1 MTSRIRRISASSK
14 NMPKRRRRYT
24 TKESV
29 FRVQQMVKRV
39 PRRSVM
45 TRQNAM
51 EVQDE
56 LEKGLEEID
65 SEGDSSEKGSTEIS
79 DSASSEDASSVGG
92 SSTEMCCSSSEGH
105 SPDVKACV
113 ASDLSFCRRCDE
125 GPDCC
130 ADASHHDSGSSVAS
144 SADEESDA
152 TEVPSVLEVE
162 NGRVSDDGLDND
174 DSWNLED
181 DGTDGMGRQTK
192 PNEQRLQE
200 ERLELCK
207 QLVRS
212 EKDTEGNYSEGDSD
226 KAVAEYEYFVDE
238 DDDDYGEELEY
249 DGDGRN
255 VVEFDDDDEEYCVD
269 DDYEEEAEE
278 ADIQTHNSRRVRY
291 SRYQEPLEVILEILG
306 EEGEDETENKK
317 SKQSGKI
324 KEQKNSSEDLMS
336 FSSSG
341 EFSPDSIEEYCARK
355 NQVNLLNLIRGNNTI
370 DSTIES
376 LPSGQTS
383 LTNDDVDVLLDKE
396 EITAASSMQAVCEG
410 QMTSLQQPHERHTQ
424 ASPGNLMDVPIPQLR
439 LNPLTPH
446 CQKTEEL
453 SDRDKLKSL
462 TSEIEAYLKETTQ
475 LLESASA
482 STRNY
487 KAKNEADIQQVK
499 RVENTPSN
507 NNSPAG
513 TSFKL
518 ENKQVN
524 LIDLDSFSFD
534 KSTTKGA
541 VSKSADANVSDV
553 SKPPK
558 EFHLHLLREEEII
571 NLSTT
576 VTDISTP
583 VNLTN
588 ISPLGLTA
596 DSCYPEQPII
606 TPPPMFVGHFNICEQ
621 DQASPEKDG
630 ACHDAFTPPKGFTD
644 NTEIFRTINDTP
656 KFAETEYF
664 SAHENSLEVMD
675 ALEWEEKKSSK
686 QETQR
691 IIYKPSDCNQEDF
704 IPFASL
710 VNSRKGWAS
719 SLEEFNACL
728 ESSGIGEP
736 MSLPILNSQRPLSP
750 VKKSPSFEESILED
764 KPLFEAKSEEASPVR
779 KVELKEDAPSEQV
792 KLRRKTPMNEVTLRK
807 RASVDEVKL
816 RKMSTVDDVKLKK
829 RSSVDEA
836 RLRKRSSLRCESPP
850 PTVDCLESLEK
861 LCNRL
866 SLEQEM
872 LKENESKF
880 GAFCQLNT
888 KKGDSYYSN
897 CQDSGFES
905 MVHQEIDSSKQF
917 HSVGSLHG
925 NSNSPTKMEIKKEIS
940 QPYITNGGGKEN
952 QLSVTVKEN
961 DGNSGFE
968 AMTSEDE
975 EFLYIDEKLDE
986 IFRYVD
992 EASKRNSLCSVED
1005 FDVTKEITEETKTS
1019 ISSVP
1024 KSKKNK
1030 MNSELQSKLSELF
1043 NDLDSMY
1050 EKHVIKMKDLYAEQA
1065 WSSQVFTPKGYLMP
1079 DKKHDLQSCQTEISQ
1094 PQVSNVQSLSSNEP
1108 AKEND
1113 PYQDILDVSEDLKNL
1128 CVFHV
1133 NRPPWDDDG
1142 HATSST
1148 AGETYPEYYD
1158 SDGATPEG
1166 EYTALSSGLA
1176 CEKGVEVFEG
1186 SKMSTNSGAIL
1197 IGREDKERPTKPVVC
1212 ANRKEKIG
1220 DVDSRNDSGVHVAI
1234 LLKTLKTENQRCY
1247 EVTLRCLQKIVASTV
1262 TIENISSILEV
1273 SPDAANDGPRIHT
1286 ENMSALQLA
1295 AEGRDYLMWCPDQ
1308 EFDNAVSALDIRG
1321 LVELVQTLQD
1331 AMAVEQQTFDSLT
1344 QQLELVQD
1352 PLQQQRLSAALC
1364 TSQTRLARLCSR
1376 NMRCFTQQALK
1387 ARQRDGSES
1396 RSSSPRDSGLVVS
1409 SAGASDAEGDPRSP
1423 TGASFKHSLAF
1434 FQRAAHLMANNTRN
1448 CSLAGARQKEARRR
1462 SSRGSSCYGSSSSEA
1477 WSVAS
1482 DDPAADHYAGKVM
1495 GGDLVYE
1502 DDLVNLEDQGTYEQV
1517 LFINGRPQYQDD
1529 ISSTS
1534 TTTCGA
1540 DRSRSGSWTR
1550 VRVDGSTGVGSAAG
1564 RASDSQ
1570 LPSVS
1575 YSNSSLPRRGTA
1587 NASTDT
1593 AAVAAEAQTQ
1603 TLAADLNSYVTL
1615 PRRKPYLNFKSVACG
1630 SNSSSSSNHSNLSY
1644 INSASADF
1652 DNEDLRY
1659 FKERVGI
1666 LKNNGVST
1674 ITRTQSFKEGLN
1686 SCSHEFGDQHNNPAY
1701 GLSRTQ
1707 SFNDGLAGD
1716 FNDLESAKPKLQ
1728 RVPSVDEILE
1738 SVKTLRAKK
1747 TMVKSS
1753 PDLLSAQEPVYHSAS
1768 LPRHKSSKGK
1778 APRPSGTSALLGVR
1792 YNGTPSGDNVYE
1804 RVPEPDYEQIPDAGG
1819 RFYENVCRGNNHYEN
1834 IHLKGEVIY
1843 DSPRPTSEQHH
1854 HLHHHQ
1860 HHPHHL
1866 YDKVHSDLHYENVKF
1881 DTPLY
1886 ENIDEKEPTYMNVVG
1901 SKTNVYANLDA
1912 PANKKSSSSGSI
1924 KSSKSKSNKVTIS
1937 GNSMMQGTTYDVPRA
1952 ATHIYDSPQKQV
1964 RSVASSSSS
1973 SEYDTPKNNRS
1984 VLPQSTQIVLK
1995 AKSEQKQKIDD
2006 IFADCDKDSLEGD
2019 RDRAPDIPSPDY
2031 GSEEEGDGYED
2042 ASNDYVSSE
2051 FPDEG
2056 LGESD
2061 TRSYYTEDPAGLEV
2075 ILEEPEDDYCSSHV
2089 SEDDLQREVDI
2100 TYGLKGERRS
2110 LDGSEGIGSAEGD
2123 SHSSGGSEHY
2133 GEEDC
2138 ASSGIHSEDT
2148 PSPGPPVDH
2157 EKEENQQDS
2166 NNKSQKRGEDDTRV
2180 QQDRCV
2186 EVYPETVRQRQR
2198 NMMTSANKVDIKN
2211 WTSSGNDT
2219 LTSPSKV
2226 KKFLPSVKALRNQFE
2241 TGKTNNNRAETNGN
2255 GTTNGNLSRKSSI
2268 SNSSVASSI
2277 EKTSSTNS
2285 LNSANGSVENLHSSN
2300 IENSRPVDPDEPV
2313 EPIYSQF
2320 KKVDEELR
2328 ELMSKPPS
2336 TTGWNPRPLLKR
2348 LYYVPDAPKHHSQG
2362 TTYINIEGYL
2372 EKLPSGRKKATF
2384 WNAWKRRYF
2393 VAKDG
2398 VLYYYQ
2404 NPQADKASMK
2414 MTLMGGKVECMEPS
2428 MVGVDDGSRD
2438 SKAGAMIGIDDG
2450 KGHYVVVRC
2459 SSKQEA
2465 ERWRRALETHTVE
2478 DFASQYVQP
2487 WPIPTNPTMLRD
2499 TLIIDL
2505 GSCSVRA
2512 GVLASQATLPQV
2524 FFPSVVAT
2532 ERESRRQI
2540 WGFDALSPDVR
2551 SVSSVSFP
2559 VRPSHKISK
2568 YSVDLSA
2575 VSSLL
2580 QKAFADLKV
2589 DPKNYNIQLSVPR
2602 VLNPNTQAE
2611 LLRLLFDKYG
2621 VKSVNLTHQSILALY
2636 AYNATSGIVV
2646 DIGDRL
2652 DIVPVI
2658 DGYIVDGG
2666 VSRVPYGGYRILDH
2680 LRQFLYMR
2688 NVSLINEVESYII
2701 RQVLENICYCAHHYN
2716 TEKARCTNNPD
2727 NYEKGVSLAEY
2738 FQKDCPY
2745 EFISLDFG
2753 RFQATEGLFNP
2764 DAWGL
2769 DHPGIHKLVHKAI
2782 MECSMDI
2789 RKEMSRS
2796 IFLAGGVTQLPGLV
2810 ERLTTEIDNLTP
2822 PAIRPKVHAS
2832 PYRYHA
2838 AYIGACVL
2846 AESPAFTQS
2855 KITREDWNK
2864 HGNAA
2869 LKKWSL

>member
-1 MTSRIRRISASSK
+1 MLKWRVRGPLNFSSEMNSSAGEEDNAASQKQDDDSCTQEKEENRSSAGKSGRFESQADASDPSSSANRSFLHRKFVSDDSETHEYYDGRCFADVQRAARGTLSATEVKQLPVGQREERAEGKLGVADKKEKSVKAIGNKCSESPRSLYAAPCNNSLVPAEIRNNSGSVYAAPRNNSPVPRECKFSRSYHAARSKNSNVTTKGKNSHVTTKGKSNHVTTKIKNSHVTTKGKNSHVTTKGKNSHVTTKGKNSVSVYAAPSNNRPVKLTESSSSPKPTYLFGTKPEHLLHHSQFSNYCERTKLFRSNEELNCIGKSDDSTIRVSIQSVNTLDQDHYTFPRCNQPIAESIYDVPPIAKPLRRVADTLPEGYYSLPNPRRRKALMEDKDTQVSAPEIDQAEMSKEEEEELEGEKKLEGTDASESKSGTAAEAEDPHEYESFDFHQREKSSLRDALDFRDALGYLQAKAIRRKWRDKGQQEKRTAAISK
-14 NMPKRRRRYT
+14 TTNKKKKGRGIRERLNIGRKLPKMET
-24 TKESV
+24 D
-29 FRVQQMVKRV
+29 
-39 PRRSVM
+39 
-45 TRQNAM
+45 QNAKASG
-51 EVQDE
+51 EVKKQQNADGNR
-56 LEKGLEEID
+56 K
-65 SEGDSSEKGSTEIS
+65 DSSE
-79 DSASSEDASSVGG
+79 V
-92 SSTEMCCSSSEGH
+92 
-105 SPDVKACV
+105 
-113 ASDLSFCRRCDE
+113 
-125 GPDCC
+125 
-130 ADASHHDSGSSVAS
+130 
-144 SADEESDA
+144 
-152 TEVPSVLEVE
+152 
-162 NGRVSDDGLDND
+162 
-174 DSWNLED
+174 
-181 DGTDGMGRQTK
+181 
-192 PNEQRLQE
+192 
-200 ERLELCK
+200 
-207 QLVRS
+207 
-212 EKDTEGNYSEGDSD
+212 
-226 KAVAEYEYFVDE
+226 
-238 DDDDYGEELEY
+238 
-249 DGDGRN
+249 
-255 VVEFDDDDEEYCVD
+255 
-269 DDYEEEAEE
+269 
-278 ADIQTHNSRRVRY
+278 
-291 SRYQEPLEVILEILG
+291 
-306 EEGEDETENKK
+306 
-317 SKQSGKI
+317 
-324 KEQKNSSEDLMS
+324 
-336 FSSSG
+336 
-341 EFSPDSIEEYCARK
+341 
-355 NQVNLLNLIRGNNTI
+355 
-370 DSTIES
+370 
-376 LPSGQTS
+376 
-383 LTNDDVDVLLDKE
+383 
-396 EITAASSMQAVCEG
+396 
-410 QMTSLQQPHERHTQ
+410 
-424 ASPGNLMDVPIPQLR
+424 
-439 LNPLTPH
+439 
-446 CQKTEEL
+446 
-453 SDRDKLKSL
+453 
-462 TSEIEAYLKETTQ
+462 
-475 LLESASA
+475 
-482 STRNY
+482 
-487 KAKNEADIQQVK
+487 
-499 RVENTPSN
+499 
-507 NNSPAG
+507 
-513 TSFKL
+513 
-518 ENKQVN
+518 
-524 LIDLDSFSFD
+524 
-534 KSTTKGA
+534 
-541 VSKSADANVSDV
+541 
-553 SKPPK
+553 
-558 EFHLHLLREEEII
+558 
-571 NLSTT
+571 
-576 VTDISTP
+576 
-583 VNLTN
+583 
-588 ISPLGLTA
+588 
-596 DSCYPEQPII
+596 
-606 TPPPMFVGHFNICEQ
+606 
-621 DQASPEKDG
+621 
-630 ACHDAFTPPKGFTD
+630 
-644 NTEIFRTINDTP
+644 
-656 KFAETEYF
+656 
-664 SAHENSLEVMD
+664 
-675 ALEWEEKKSSK
+675 
-686 QETQR
+686 
-691 IIYKPSDCNQEDF
+691 
-704 IPFASL
+704 
-710 VNSRKGWAS
+710 
-719 SLEEFNACL
+719 
-728 ESSGIGEP
+728 
-736 MSLPILNSQRPLSP
+736 
-750 VKKSPSFEESILED
+750 
-764 KPLFEAKSEEASPVR
+764 
-779 KVELKEDAPSEQV
+779 
-792 KLRRKTPMNEVTLRK
+792 
-807 RASVDEVKL
+807 
-816 RKMSTVDDVKLKK
+816 
-829 RSSVDEA
+829 
-836 RLRKRSSLRCESPP
+836 
-850 PTVDCLESLEK
+850 
-861 LCNRL
+861 
-866 SLEQEM
+866 
-872 LKENESKF
+872 
-880 GAFCQLNT
+880 
-888 KKGDSYYSN
+888 
-897 CQDSGFES
+897 
-905 MVHQEIDSSKQF
+905 
-917 HSVGSLHG
+917 
-925 NSNSPTKMEIKKEIS
+925 NSNSSQTKEATRRLLDICRAV
-940 QPYITNGGGKEN
+940 GGGD
-952 QLSVTVKEN
+952 LFSR
-961 DGNSGFE
+961 G
-968 AMTSEDE
+968 M
-975 EFLYIDEKLDE
+975 EKLSPGARPC
-986 IFRYVD
+986 FNTFPRLRHKQRPRP
-992 EASKRNSLCSVED
+992 A
-1005 FDVTKEITEETKTS
+1005 TITS
-1019 ISSVP
+1019 PLISSESIPDGTYV
-1024 KSKKNK
+1024 
-1030 MNSELQSKLSELF
+1030 ELF
-1043 NDLDSMY
+1043 P
-1050 EKHVIKMKDLYAEQA
+1050 MK
-1065 WSSQVFTPKGYLMP
+1065 
-1079 DKKHDLQSCQTEISQ
+1079 
-1094 PQVSNVQSLSSNEP
+1094 
-1108 AKEND
+1108 
-1113 PYQDILDVSEDLKNL
+1113 
-1128 CVFHV
+1128 
-1133 NRPPWDDDG
+1133 
-1142 HATSST
+1142 
-1148 AGETYPEYYD
+1148 
-1158 SDGATPEG
+1158 
-1166 EYTALSSGLA
+1166 
-1176 CEKGVEVFEG
+1176 
-1186 SKMSTNSGAIL
+1186 
-1197 IGREDKERPTKPVVC
+1197 
-1212 ANRKEKIG
+1212 
-1220 DVDSRNDSGVHVAI
+1220 
-1234 LLKTLKTENQRCY
+1234 
-1247 EVTLRCLQKIVASTV
+1247 
-1262 TIENISSILEV
+1262 
-1273 SPDAANDGPRIHT
+1273 
-1286 ENMSALQLA
+1286 NMSALQLA

-2019 RDRAPDIPSPDY
+2019 RDRAPDIPSPDSKMGKNRDY

>member
-1 MTSRIRRISASSK
+1 MAVSVDVQRPCPSLHSLTITEPCGNEPFTRIVQSPSNEGLSVMFFSGTPPPDDSYRYPDDGRPEKFANKCQYFADPSASGGQAVINKCVISVSSPNRSAVPDGGQSLWRLEARDVRGGRNDVFGQGRCVIPVVSEKEISDYTEKISSESIGGDNWGRRGRGSHQGRVKEEISAKFPASNVPSNQALSTEEPSARIVLKGSIAFTHDGGSSEDILK
-14 NMPKRRRRYT
+14 VTSTGCSIGRTQSLITISNGGRWDDASKSSTGTVRSASEERMPRPSSSTCSYVESYLPEAPPRRRRSRT
-24 TKESV
+24 
-29 FRVQQMVKRV
+29 RVSSDSSTYI
-39 PRRSVM
+39 PG
-45 TRQNAM
+45 
-51 EVQDE
+51 E
-56 LEKGLEEID
+56 LH
-65 SEGDSSEKGSTEIS
+65 EGD
-79 DSASSEDASSVGG
+79 
-92 SSTEMCCSSSEGH
+92 
-105 SPDVKACV
+105 
-113 ASDLSFCRRCDE
+113 DLSRTSATSNVFQLSSGNSSLRRFPEAVDIE
-125 GPDCC
+125 TS
-130 ADASHHDSGSSVAS
+130 ADAGDSTRSTSLIITLGGGQDDLIEGS
-144 SADEESDA
+144 
-152 TEVPSVLEVE
+152 LLL
-162 NGRVSDDGLDND
+162 VSDQHDT
-174 DSWNLED
+174 ED
-181 DGTDGMGRQTK
+181 DNVFPDGK
-192 PNEQRLQE
+192 
-200 ERLELCK
+200 
-207 QLVRS
+207 
-212 EKDTEGNYSEGDSD
+212 
-226 KAVAEYEYFVDE
+226 
-238 DDDDYGEELEY
+238 
-249 DGDGRN
+249 
-255 VVEFDDDDEEYCVD
+255 
-269 DDYEEEAEE
+269 
-278 ADIQTHNSRRVRY
+278 
-291 SRYQEPLEVILEILG
+291 EPG
-306 EEGEDETENKK
+306 P
-317 SKQSGKI
+317 
-324 KEQKNSSEDLMS
+324 S
-336 FSSSG
+336 FSSSTSSSFHSSSFHG
-341 EFSPDSIEEYCARK
+341 RRSNSSPPVLRSASSLSERRSSSNDYAQDTIIVPSNQVTRPVEDKYSSPVRSNVSSSGHKTKKETKRKESNNRGSGRTSDKDGPKNSNGKLDPSNEPQMVNIEFITRGFYEGRRSEKATHPAPPPTPPPRTKSLPKGRARSTSPLKTSTPKDSINPRRSRSCCFHFRE
-355 NQVNLLNLIRGNNTI
+355 
-370 DSTIES
+370 
-376 LPSGQTS
+376 PS
-383 LTNDDVDVLLDKE
+383 
-396 EITAASSMQAVCEG
+396 
-410 QMTSLQQPHERHTQ
+410 PPR
-424 ASPGNLMDVPIPQLR
+424 PPP
-439 LNPLTPH
+439 P
-446 CQKTEEL
+446 
-453 SDRDKLKSL
+453 
-462 TSEIEAYLKETTQ
+462 
-475 LLESASA
+475 
-482 STRNY
+482 RNY
-487 KAKNEADIQQVK
+487 RREED
-499 RVENTPSN
+499 TPRGRGR
-507 NNSPAG
+507 G
-513 TSFKL
+513 TRRREEEEEDEGAEEEDEGGHPSL
-518 ENKQVN
+518 
-524 LIDLDSFSFD
+524 LDSFF
-534 KSTTKGA
+534 
-541 VSKSADANVSDV
+541 
-553 SKPPK
+553 
-558 EFHLHLLREEEII
+558 
-571 NLSTT
+571 
-576 VTDISTP
+576 
-583 VNLTN
+583 
-588 ISPLGLTA
+588 
-596 DSCYPEQPII
+596 EQG
-606 TPPPMFVGHFNICEQ
+606 MVGDDLC
-621 DQASPEKDG
+621 
-630 ACHDAFTPPKGFTD
+630 
-644 NTEIFRTINDTP
+644 
-656 KFAETEYF
+656 
-664 SAHENSLEVMD
+664 
-675 ALEWEEKKSSK
+675 
-686 QETQR
+686 
-691 IIYKPSDCNQEDF
+691 
-704 IPFASL
+704 
-710 VNSRKGWAS
+710 
-719 SLEEFNACL
+719 
-728 ESSGIGEP
+728 
-736 MSLPILNSQRPLSP
+736 SLPWD
-750 VKKSPSFEESILED
+750 F
-764 KPLFEAKSEEASPVR
+764 
-779 KVELKEDAPSEQV
+779 
-792 KLRRKTPMNEVTLRK
+792 
-807 RASVDEVKL
+807 
-816 RKMSTVDDVKLKK
+816 
-829 RSSVDEA
+829 
-836 RLRKRSSLRCESPP
+836 
-850 PTVDCLESLEK
+850 K
-861 LCNRL
+861 LC
-866 SLEQEM
+866 
-872 LKENESKF
+872 
-880 GAFCQLNT
+880 
-888 KKGDSYYSN
+888 
-897 CQDSGFES
+897 
-905 MVHQEIDSSKQF
+905 
-917 HSVGSLHG
+917 
-925 NSNSPTKMEIKKEIS
+925 P
-940 QPYITNGGGKEN
+940 
-952 QLSVTVKEN
+952 
-961 DGNSGFE
+961 
-968 AMTSEDE
+968 
-975 EFLYIDEKLDE
+975 LY
-986 IFRYVD
+986 
-992 EASKRNSLCSVED
+992 
-1005 FDVTKEITEETKTS
+1005 
-1019 ISSVP
+1019 
-1024 KSKKNK
+1024 
-1030 MNSELQSKLSELF
+1030 Q
-1043 NDLDSMY
+1043 
-1050 EKHVIKMKDLYAEQA
+1050 
-1065 WSSQVFTPKGYLMP
+1065 
-1079 DKKHDLQSCQTEISQ
+1079 
-1094 PQVSNVQSLSSNEP
+1094 
-1108 AKEND
+1108 
-1113 PYQDILDVSEDLKNL
+1113 
-1128 CVFHV
+1128 
-1133 NRPPWDDDG
+1133 
-1142 HATSST
+1142 
-1148 AGETYPEYYD
+1148 
-1158 SDGATPEG
+1158 
-1166 EYTALSSGLA
+1166 
-1176 CEKGVEVFEG
+1176 
-1186 SKMSTNSGAIL
+1186 
-1197 IGREDKERPTKPVVC
+1197 
-1212 ANRKEKIG
+1212 
-1220 DVDSRNDSGVHVAI
+1220 
-1234 LLKTLKTENQRCY
+1234 
-1247 EVTLRCLQKIVASTV
+1247 
-1262 TIENISSILEV
+1262 
-1273 SPDAANDGPRIHT
+1273 
-1286 ENMSALQLA
+1286 NMSALQLA

-1448 CSLAGARQKEARRR
+1448 CSLGARQKEARRR

-2428 MVGVDDGSRD
+2428 MVGVDDG
-2438 SKAGAMIGIDDG
+2438 